1 MGWVQAFG
9 RLKKKIAAIVD
20 IRKKYSI
27 WSSKSLRDL
36 SRSFPSLIFFQ
47 TLLSRMYLRKFV
59 NTLKHENN
67 GENILLIYIY
77 IKTLI
82 INAKLQSYFL
92 KSTLINTN
100 NGSSDFLIVL
110 NYCEFYLRQFRL
122 QYFIQ
127 KGLER
132 SVF

>member
-1 MGWVQAFG
+1 
-9 RLKKKIAAIVD
+9 
-20 IRKKYSI
+20 
-27 WSSKSLRDL
+27 
-36 SRSFPSLIFFQ
+36 
-47 TLLSRMYLRKFV
+47 MYLRKFV

>member
-77 IKTLI
+77 IYI
-82 INAKLQSYFL
+82 YINF
-92 KSTLINTN
+92 N
-100 NGSSDFLIVL
+100 N
-110 NYCEFYLRQFRL
+110 
-122 QYFIQ
+122 
-127 KGLER
+127 
-132 SVF
+132 